1 MIEDNNTQKKR
12 LAKNTL
18 ILYLRTIVTLAISLY
33 TSRVV
38 LQVLGI
44 NDYGI
49 YNIVG
54 GFVSLFAVV
63 SQTMVASTQRFLTYE
78 LGKSANNHS
87 REVFSA
93 AMTIHIVL
101 GLILILLFETLGL
114 WFLNNKLN
122 IETNRMV
129 ATNFIYQFSVITFV
143 VQLIRSPFEAS
154 VIAHE
159 RMSTFAYVN
168 IAEAV
173 FKLLVLFL
181 IPLITIDRL
190 VQYGMYL
197 LFLSLFV
204 FVFYTTY
211 CKIKFEEIVFVQV
224 KDKNYYRQM
233 VSFAGYNFFGSC
245 SAIMANQGVNV
256 ILNMFFGVTVNAA
269 RGIALQVG
277 NAISKFVGDF
287 TTAIKPQITKSYA
300 KGDLSYT
307 ISLVNRGS
315 KFSFFLYL
323 LFSLPIAIDTPLI
336 LKMWLE
342 NVPDYAILFVRWTL
356 LISLLNTF
364 ANPLTTFAFAT
375 GDIKRLSI
383 WIGCIRLT
391 VLPVAYML
399 FSLGYPPAYAYIVC
413 FLSDFVLLFVR
424 LFIVCSVTKISALS
438 YVKEV
443 LSRAFLVLLLS
454 VFSSMFLHGLY
465 NVAGVNSLFVFVVV
479 SSIITTF
486 IIAVVGL
493 DTRERLFVIN
503 IVKNKFSK

>member
-1 MIEDNNTQKKR
+1 MTEDINTQKKR

-18 ILYLRTIVTLAISLY
+18 ILYIRTILILAISLY

-44 NDYGI
+44 KDYGI

-78 LGKSANNHS
+78 LGKSDENHS
-87 REVFSA
+87 REVFST

-101 GLILILLFETLGL
+101 GVFLILLFETLGL

-129 ATNFIYQFSVITFV
+129 AANLIYQFSLITFV

-159 RMSTFAYVN
+159 RMATFAYVN
-168 IAEAV
+168 IAEAI
-173 FKLLVLFL
+173 FKLLVLFI
-181 IPLITIDRL
+181 IPLISIDRL
-190 VQYGMYL
+190 VQYG
-197 LFLSLFV
+197 LFLLILSLIV
-204 FVFYTTY
+204 FVFYILY
-211 CKIKFEEIVFVQV
+211 CKIKFEEIDFVQV

-300 KGDLSYT
+300 KGDLFYT
-307 ISLVNRGS
+307 IRLVNSGS
-315 KFSFFLYL
+315 KFSFFLY
-323 LFSLPIAIDTPLI
+323 FI
-336 LKMWLE
+336 LYFLKIF
-342 NVPDYAILFVRWTL
+342 ILF
-356 LISLLNTF
+356 F
-364 ANPLTTFAFAT
+364 F
-375 GDIKRLSI
+375 
-383 WIGCIRLT
+383 
-391 VLPVAYML
+391 
-399 FSLGYPPAYAYIVC
+399 FSW
-413 FLSDFVLLFVR
+413 
-424 LFIVCSVTKISALS
+424 
-438 YVKEV
+438 
-443 LSRAFLVLLLS
+443 
-454 VFSSMFLHGLY
+454 FSFP
-465 NVAGVNSLFVFVVV
+465 
-479 SSIITTF
+479 I
-486 IIAVVGL
+486 
-493 DTRERLFVIN
+493 
-503 IVKNKFSK
+503 